1 MDGMQTDSAAGSPAG
16 RQGRPPLRRYWRPAA
31 LGCWTAIWF
40 AFLARNGGVAW
51 KFFIQGSLLL
61 FTGHDGGSTK
71 AAGLHLYASYPK
83 LQIGPLAFAV
93 AQVLRHLGP
102 DGGIVTAE
110 LAMTAAGLFM
120 LYAIERIAL
129 TVRPELALRP
139 ARLQRVM
146 LAGGAVFMVAWAELA
161 VEFGH
166 LDDVIALLCAVLAV
180 WAGILRRPVL
190 TGLCV
195 GLAADAKPW
204 ALIFLPLLL
213 LAGGAG
219 QAGWAGRPWA
229 GRRKPAGTAAPGA
242 LGSLD
247 ATGPQDALVRQDAAA
262 PQDAAGPLAAAGP
275 QDAAGPRAA
284 AGPPAAGALAGPAL
298 AVAVAAATAL
308 VTIAAGWLPFYIA
321 DPGTIAAA
329 HFTITNLPDS
339 ALRALGVHAARTPS
353 WDRPA
358 QAVAGCVLGTLVLL
372 RRRWLGVILLAVGA
386 RIALDPAA
394 HAYYTAG
401 VMAGALLWDCV
412 GARRPF
418 PLWSLLTL
426 GALTV
431 VPLLSADTALQG
443 RFRLGLV
450 VAFTLAILLMPARW
464 CWQPAAGFARQDGAT
479 TTPIMPGPV

>member
-1 MDGMQTDSAAGSPAG
+1 MDDMQTDSAAGSPADRAGSGTGSPAG
-16 RQGRPPLRRYWRPAA
+16 RQDRTQLSRHWRPAA
-31 LGCWTAIWF
+31 LTCWTSIWF
-40 AFLARNGGVAW
+40 AILARHGGVAW
-51 KFFIQGSLLL
+51 NLFIQGSLLL
-61 FTGHDGGSTK
+61 FTGHDGESTK
-71 AAGLHLYASYPK
+71 AAGLHLYASYPQ

-102 DGGIVTAE
+102 DGGIATAE
-110 LAMTAAGLFM
+110 LVMTAAGLAM
-120 LYAIERIAL
+120 LYVIERIAL

-146 LAGGAVFMVAWAELA
+146 LAGGAMFMIAWVELA

-166 LDDVIALLCAVLAV
+166 LDDILALLCAVLAV
-180 WAGILRRPVL
+180 WAGVLRRPVL

-213 LAGGAG
+213 LAGGAA
-219 QAGWAGRPWA
+219 QAPWA
-229 GRRKPAGTAAPGA
+229 GRRRVAGTAATGLRSMAPPWA
-242 LGSLD
+242 
-247 ATGPQDALVRQDAAA
+247 ATGH
-262 PQDAAGPLAAAGP
+262 LAAA
-275 QDAAGPRAA
+275 R
-284 AGPPAAGALAGPAL
+284 LAGPAL
-298 AVAVAAATAL
+298 AVAIAAATA
-308 VTIAAGWLPFYIA
+308 VVVVAAGWLPFYIA

-339 ALRALGVHAARTPS
+339 ALRALGVHAARTPW

-358 QAVAGCVLGTLVLL
+358 QAVAGCALGTLVIWQ
-372 RRRWLGVILLAVGA
+372 RRWAGAALLAVGA
-386 RIALDPAA
+386 RIALDPGA

-426 GALTV
+426 GALTA
-431 VPLLSADTALQG
+431 VPVLSADAALQG
-443 RFRLGLV
+443 KFRLGLV
-450 VAFTLAILLMPARW
+450 IAFTLAILLMPARW
-464 CWQPAAGFARQDGAT
+464 CWQPEAGVASQNGAT

>member
-1 MDGMQTDSAAGSPAG
+1 MAGALSPFLRMDGMQTDSAARSPAG
-16 RQGRPPLRRYWRPAA
+16 RQGWPQLSSHWRPAA

-71 AAGLHLYASYPK
+71 AAGLRLYASYPQ

-93 AQVLRHLGP
+93 ARVLQHLGP

-110 LAMTAAGLFM
+110 LVMTAAGLFM
-120 LYAIERIAL
+120 LYVIERIAL

-139 ARLQRVM
+139 ARLRRVM
-146 LAGGAVFMVAWAELA
+146 LASGAVFMIAWVELA

-166 LDDVIALLCAVLAV
+166 LDDVLALLCAVLVV
-180 WAGILRRPVL
+180 WAGVLRRPVL

-213 LAGGAG
+213 LLLAAGAG
-219 QAGWAGRPWA
+219 QAPWTGGAPWPGSARWAGWR
-229 GRRKPAGTAAPGA
+229 
-242 LGSLD
+242 
-247 ATGPQDALVRQDAAA
+247 
-262 PQDAAGPLAAAGP
+262 
-275 QDAAGPRAA
+275 RAA
-284 AGPPAAGALAGPAL
+284 RTDALAGPAL
-298 AVAVAAATAL
+298 AVATAAATAA
-308 VTIAAGWLPFYIA
+308 VVIAAGWLPFCIA
-321 DPGTIAAA
+321 DPGTVAAA

-358 QAVAGCVLGTLVLL
+358 QAVAGCALGTLVIL
-372 RRRWLGVILLAVGA
+372 RRRWAGAVLLAVGA
-386 RIALDPAA
+386 RIALDPGA

-426 GALTV
+426 GALTA
-431 VPLLSADTALQG
+431 VPLLSADAALQG

-464 CWQPAAGFARQDGAT
+464 CWQPAAAGARQDGAT

>member
-1 MDGMQTDSAAGSPAG
+1 MAGASSHFLRMDGMQTDSAARSPAG
-16 RQGRPPLRRYWRPAA
+16 RQGWPQLSRHWRPAA
-31 LGCWTAIWF
+31 LACWTAIWF

-71 AAGLHLYASYPK
+71 AAGLHLYASYPQ

-110 LAMTAAGLFM
+110 LVMTAAGLFM

-146 LAGGAVFMVAWAELA
+146 LAGGAVFMIAWVELA

-166 LDDVIALLCAVLAV
+166 LDDVLALLCAVLAV
-180 WAGILRRPVL
+180 WAGVLRRPVL

-213 LAGGAG
+213 LLAGGAG
-219 QAGWAGRPWA
+219 QAPWS
-229 GRRKPAGTAAPGA
+229 GQR
-242 LGSLD
+242 
-247 ATGPQDALVRQDAAA
+247 
-262 PQDAAGPLAAAGP
+262 
-275 QDAAGPRAA
+275 RAA
-284 AGPPAAGALAGPAL
+284 ATLAGPAL
-298 AVAVAAATAL
+298 GVAAAAATAAL
-308 VTIAAGWLPFYIA
+308 VIAAGWLPFYIA

-358 QAVAGCVLGTLVLL
+358 QAVAGCALGTLVIL
-372 RRRWLGVILLAVGA
+372 RRRWAGAVLLAVSA
-386 RIALDPAA
+386 RIALDPGA

-426 GALTV
+426 GALTA
-431 VPLLSADTALQG
+431 VPLLSADAALQG

-450 VAFTLAILLMPARW
+450 IAFTLAILLMPARW
-464 CWQPAAGFARQDGAT
+464 CWQPAAGVARQDGAT

>member
-1 MDGMQTDSAAGSPAG
+1 MQTDSAAESRAE
-16 RQGRPPLRRYWRPAA
+16 RQGRPWLRRHWRPAA

-40 AFLARNGGVAW
+40 AILARNGGVAW
-51 KFFIQGSLLL
+51 TYFTQGSLLL

-71 AAGLHLYASYPK
+71 AAGLHLYASYPQ
-83 LQIGPLAFAV
+83 LQIGPLAFTV

-110 LAMTAAGLFM
+110 LVMTAAGLFM

-161 VEFGH
+161 VQFGH

-219 QAGWAGRPWA
+219 QAGWAGLPWA
-229 GRRKPAGTAAPGA
+229 GRRKPTGTAAPYVQ
-242 LGSLD
+242 GSSAAGTL
-247 ATGPQDALVRQDAAA
+247 TGPAF
-262 PQDAAGPLAAAGP
+262 
-275 QDAAGPRAA
+275 
-284 AGPPAAGALAGPAL
+284 
-298 AVAVAAATAL
+298 AAATAV

-329 HFTITNLPDS
+329 HFTIANLPDS

-358 QAVAGCVLGTLVLL
+358 QAAAACVLGTLLIV
-372 RRRWLGVILLAVGA
+372 RRRWAGAVMLAVGA
-386 RIALDPAA
+386 RIALDPGA

-401 VMAGALLWDCV
+401 LMAGALLWDCV

-431 VPLLSADTALQG
+431 VPLLSADAALQG

-464 CWQPAAGFARQDGAT
+464 CWRPAAGSARQEGAT